1 MRHRVAKKK
10 MGRPAGHRGSL
21 EKNLAVSLIIHEKV
35 ETTLE
40 KAKFVKPF
48 VEKIITKAKKGFS
61 SPDKIVVFNTVKEL
75 RKTIGNEEA
84 IKKLMDSIASRFEK
98 RAGGYTRIIK
108 TGNRAGDNANTA
120 RIELLEAEKKEAAPK
135 AEKKEGR
142 KDEKKKPVS
151 KKVEKKE
158 KKNDK

>member
-21 EKNLAVSLIIHEKV
+21 EKNLAVSLIIHEKMD
-35 ETTLE
+35 TTLE

-48 VEKIITKAKKGFS
+48 VEKVITKAKKGFS

-75 RKTIGNEEA
+75 RKVIGNEEA
-84 IKKLMDSIASRFEK
+84 IKKLMDNLAGRFEK

-108 TGNRAGDNANTA
+108 TGNRDGDNANTA
-120 RIELLEAEKKEAAPK
+120 RIELLPAE
-135 AEKKEGR
+135 R
-142 KDEKKKPVS
+142 KDETPKTEKKKPVA
-151 KKVEKKE
+151 KKGEEKTKEKKE